1 MSNPMRDYTPYQ
13 RGIIKRYYEHKPDLM
28 LQKLSELVSDLM
40 VTDDAKKR
48 TRLWSQAETA
58 LKNLKVPS
66 WRIARILESQDPNLL
81 AEVVKDFF

>member
-1 MSNPMRDYTPYQ
+1 MSNLMPGYTPHQ
-13 RGIIKRYYEHKPDLM
+13 RGIIKRYYDHKNDLM
-28 LQKLSELVSDLM
+28 LQKLGELVSDIM
-40 VTDDAKKR
+40 VTDDEKQRK
-48 TRLWSQAETA
+48 RLWSQAETA

>member
-1 MSNPMRDYTPYQ
+1 MTDYTPYQ
-13 RGIIKRYYEHKPDLM
+13 RGIIKRYYDHKPDLM

-40 VTDDAKKR
+40 VTDDEKQRK
-48 TRLWSQAETA
+48 RLWAKAETA

-66 WRIARILESQDPNLL
+66 WRIAKILESQDSTLL